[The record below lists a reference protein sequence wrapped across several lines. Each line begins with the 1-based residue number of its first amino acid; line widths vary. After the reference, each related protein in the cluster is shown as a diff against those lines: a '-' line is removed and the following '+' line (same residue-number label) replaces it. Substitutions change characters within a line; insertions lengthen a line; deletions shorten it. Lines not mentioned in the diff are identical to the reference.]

1 MEGGGE
7 GPLAMG
13 RGWTVRGSLA
23 GEAGE
28 AQDAEQQGGGAAG
41 HLSHRQQVGEGEGR
55 GGDL

>member
-1 MEGGGE
+1 
-7 GPLAMG
+7 MG